1 MQVQVDSREKSRA
14 IKKILEEFDKQDV
27 KYFVSKLYV
36 GDYVDLENPLVFI
49 DRKQNVAEIAQNAT
63 SGHARVKRELERL
76 KDIGGKMYFLIE
88 QDRIG
93 NKKIES
99 LEDIM
104 LWKPK
109 YGTINGMQIYRIL
122 KAWLA
127 KYDIEYVFC
136 SKRNTGKE
144 IIRLLG
150 GVRHEQKC

>member
-150 GVRHEQKC
+150 GVKHE